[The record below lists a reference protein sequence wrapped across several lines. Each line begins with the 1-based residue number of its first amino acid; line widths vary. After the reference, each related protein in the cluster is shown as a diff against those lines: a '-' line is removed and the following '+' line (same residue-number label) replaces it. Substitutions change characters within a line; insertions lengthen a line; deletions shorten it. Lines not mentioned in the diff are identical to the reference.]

1 MVSGWTVRVRFVRK
15 ALQDLEQEATYLA
28 ERSPQAARDFVVAVD
43 RGISQL
49 RDYPASGRPGRVAGT
64 RELVLA
70 DWPYIIPY
78 RVRED
83 AVEVLRVFHTRQKG
97 PRKWT

>member
-1 MVSGWTVRVRFVRK
+1 MRVRFVRK